1 MNFEVE
7 PFQIGKFPITKTN
20 APSLREEASGVSEK
34 IEAAL
39 EYTKKG
45 FPVIPIAADSKKPLV
60 AWKEYQKRK
69 PTENEVKS
77 FCKRYPNADIGIVTG
92 KRHNLFVLDC
102 DSQEAYESLQALL
115 PDSLTLPVVKTPRGY
130 HLYFSYPKNIDLT
143 VGVDI
148 MPGVDYR
155 GDGGYV
161 IAPPS
166 KKGAYKWIVDL
177 NTERPALPPAIIN
190 NFINSNVYMKC
201 ASQSE
206 KKEVTQVTQVT
217 QVTKLFKEGRR
228 DNDLFHTINCLIRG
242 GCDPEFASQ
251 VGEILAKN
259 STPPF
264 PESEIKAKIQS
275 AIKRDYCRSE
285 NIAGDFRA
293 WIEVTSGHFLVTD
306 YLRESQRS
314 QKEAHA
320 VIVEAGRLC
329 KAGIIEKYGD
339 RRGSYRKVE
348 NEAEPVNFLDAP
360 VDEFSLHIP
369 LGVHDFT
376 KLYAGN
382 IAVIA
387 GTKSTGKTALL
398 LNIVKEN
405 QHRHEIIYLNS
416 EMGDIEFRKRL
427 ELFDDV
433 SLHDWKFKPYHRA
446 GNFSDLVTAEKKIF
460 IIDFLEVTEDFWK
473 VAKQIQ
479 EIHNK
484 LKEGIAIIALQKS
497 AGKPLGRGG
506 DFSMEKARLYLTLD
520 FLPEEKRNRLKIV
533 DAKSWRTDLN
543 PRGMFIDYKLVHGSR
558 FIPVT
563 DWQE

>member
-1 MNFEVE
+1 MNYEFE
-7 PFQIGKFPITKTN
+7 PFQIGKFPITKTR
-20 APSLREEASGVSEK
+20 AASREEASGK
-34 IEAAL
+34 PDILEAAL
-39 EYTKKG
+39 KYYENG
-45 FPVIPIAADSKKPLV
+45 FAPIPIAPNSKKPL
-60 AWKEYQKRK
+60 AQWKAYQTRR
-69 PTENEVKS
+69 PTKEEIITI
-77 FCKRYPNADIGIVTG
+77 FPRFRDADIGIVTG
-92 KRHNLFVLDC
+92 KRHNIFVLDC

-177 NTERPALPPAIIN
+177 NTDRPDLPPAIIN
-190 NFINSNVYMKC
+190 NFINSNGYMKC
-201 ASQSE
+201 ASKE
-206 KKEVTQVTQVT
+206 DKNEVTQVTK
-217 QVTKLFKEGRR
+217 VTKVTNFFKKGRR
-228 DNDLFHTINCLIRG
+228 DNDLFHAGNCLIKG
-242 GCDPEFASQ
+242 GCEPEFASH
-251 VGEILAKN
+251 VLEILAKN

-293 WIEVTSGHFLVTD
+293 WIQVTSGHFLVTD
-306 YLRESQRS
+306 YLRESQKS

-369 LGVHDFT
+369 LGVHDFI

-479 EIHNK
+479 EIHKK

-497 AGKPLGRGG
+497 SGKPLGRGG

-543 PRGMFIDYKLVHGSR
+543 PRGMFIDYKLVHGSK

>member
-1 MNFEVE
+1 MNYEFE
-7 PFQIGKFPITKTN
+7 PFQIGKFPITQTR
-20 APSLREEASGVSEK
+20 AASREEASGK
-34 IEAAL
+34 PDILEAAL
-39 EYTKKG
+39 KYYEKG
-45 FPVIPIAADSKKPLV
+45 FAPIPIAPNSKKPL
-60 AWKEYQKRK
+60 AQWKAYQTRR
-69 PTENEVKS
+69 PTEEEIITL
-77 FCKRYPNADIGIVTG
+77 FTRFRDADIGIVTG

-148 MPGVDYR
+148 MQGVDYR
-155 GDGGYV
+155 GEGGYV

-166 KKGAYKWIVDL
+166 KKGTYKWIVDL

-217 QVTKLFKEGRR
+217 KVTNLFKEGRR

>member
-1 MNFEVE
+1 MNYEFE
-7 PFQIGKFPITKTN
+7 PFQIGKFPITKTR
-20 APSLREEASGVSEK
+20 AASREEASGK
-34 IEAAL
+34 PDILEAAL
-39 EYTKKG
+39 KYYENG
-45 FPVIPIAADSKKPLV
+45 FAPIPIAPNSKKPL
-60 AWKEYQKRK
+60 AQWKAYQTRR
-69 PTENEVKS
+69 PTKEEIITI
-77 FCKRYPNADIGIVTG
+77 FPRFRDADIGIVTG

-143 VGVDI
+143 VGVNI
-148 MPGVDYR
+148 RPGVDYR
-155 GDGGYV
+155 GEGGYV

-166 KKGAYKWIVDL
+166 KEGAYKWIVDL
-177 NTERPALPPAIIN
+177 NTDRPDLPPAIIN
-190 NFINSNVYMKC
+190 NFINSNGYMKC
-201 ASQSE
+201 ASKE
-206 KKEVTQVTQVT
+206 DKNEVTK
-217 QVTKLFKEGRR
+217 VTKVTKVTNFFKKGRR
-228 DNDLFHTINCLIRG
+228 DNDLFHAGNCLIKG
-242 GCDPEFASQ
+242 GCEPEFASH
-251 VGEILAKN
+251 VLEILAKN

-293 WIEVTSGHFLVTD
+293 WIQVTSGHFLVTD
-306 YLRESQRS
+306 YLRESQKS

-369 LGVHDFT
+369 LGVHDFI

-479 EIHNK
+479 EIHKK

-497 AGKPLGRGG
+497 SGKPLGRGG

-543 PRGMFIDYKLVHGSR
+543 PRGMFIDYKLVHGSG

>member
-1 MNFEVE
+1 
-7 PFQIGKFPITKTN
+7 
-20 APSLREEASGVSEK
+20 
-34 IEAAL
+34 
-39 EYTKKG
+39 
-45 FPVIPIAADSKKPLV
+45 
-60 AWKEYQKRK
+60 
-69 PTENEVKS
+69 
-77 FCKRYPNADIGIVTG
+77 
-92 KRHNLFVLDC
+92 
-102 DSQEAYESLQALL
+102 
-115 PDSLTLPVVKTPRGY
+115 
-130 HLYFSYPKNIDLT
+130 
-143 VGVDI
+143 
-148 MPGVDYR
+148 
-155 GDGGYV
+155 
-161 IAPPS
+161 
-166 KKGAYKWIVDL
+166 
-177 NTERPALPPAIIN
+177 
-190 NFINSNVYMKC
+190 
-201 ASQSE
+201 
-206 KKEVTQVTQVT
+206 
-217 QVTKLFKEGRR
+217 
-228 DNDLFHTINCLIRG
+228 
-242 GCDPEFASQ
+242 
-251 VGEILAKN
+251 
-259 STPPF
+259 
-264 PESEIKAKIQS
+264 
-275 AIKRDYCRSE
+275 
-285 NIAGDFRA
+285 
-293 WIEVTSGHFLVTD
+293 
-306 YLRESQRS
+306 
-314 QKEAHA
+314 
-320 VIVEAGRLC
+320 
-329 KAGIIEKYGD
+329 
-339 RRGSYRKVE
+339 
-348 NEAEPVNFLDAP
+348 
-360 VDEFSLHIP
+360 
-369 LGVHDFT
+369 VHDFT

-460 IIDFLEVTEDFWK
+460 IIDFLEETEDFWK

>member
-1 MNFEVE
+1 MNY
-7 PFQIGKFPITKTN
+7 QIGQFPITKTN

-217 QVTKLFKEGRR
+217 KVTNLFKEGRR

>member
-7 PFQIGKFPITKTN
+7 PFQIGKFPITKTR
-20 APSLREEASGVSEK
+20 AASREEASGK
-34 IEAAL
+34 PDILEAAL
-39 EYTKKG
+39 KYYENG
-45 FPVIPIAADSKKPLV
+45 FAPIPIAPNSKKPL
-60 AWKEYQKRK
+60 AQWKAYQTRR
-69 PTENEVKS
+69 PTKEEIITI
-77 FCKRYPNADIGIVTG
+77 FPRFRDADIGIVTG

-177 NTERPALPPAIIN
+177 NTDRPDLPPAIIN
-190 NFINSNVYMKC
+190 NFINSNGYMKC
-201 ASQSE
+201 ASKE
-206 KKEVTQVTQVT
+206 DKNEVTQVTK
-217 QVTKLFKEGRR
+217 VTKVTNFFKKGRR
-228 DNDLFHTINCLIRG
+228 DNDLFHAGNCLIKG
-242 GCDPEFASQ
+242 GCEPEFASH
-251 VGEILAKN
+251 VLEILAKN

-293 WIEVTSGHFLVTD
+293 WIQVTSGHFLVTD
-306 YLRESQRS
+306 YLRESQKS

-369 LGVHDFT
+369 LGVHDFI

-479 EIHNK
+479 EIHKK

-497 AGKPLGRGG
+497 SGKPLGRGG

>member
-1 MNFEVE
+1 MTIYQV
-7 PFQIGKFPITKTN
+7 GKFPITQTR

-217 QVTKLFKEGRR
+217 KVTNLFKEGRR

>member
-1 MNFEVE
+1 MNY
-7 PFQIGKFPITKTN
+7 QIGQFPITKTN

-148 MPGVDYR
+148 MQGVDYR

-217 QVTKLFKEGRR
+217 KVTNLFKEGRR